1 MTPQMARAHADMWR
15 SEVQQAR
22 AALDALESY
31 AIGRGDDE
39 GARSFAKCIRKILV
53 DILSGPTASPAERP
67 ALPPEDQEAASHGA
81 HTEAEPSAAISAIN
95 SVFWFDLRQ
104 MLEPDSPTFNQAVR
118 DAAMRCVALGNSM
131 SGILRYAQETAAQA
145 AAFYGP
151 PKGWAALD
159 DVYGCLMQIDNALTG
174 LQRRPCEHVWFDG
187 QGGCANCGAPEE
199 AASPESLG
207 VSQDDQDPASWKA
220 DAAELFLKL
229 QAAEAERDE
238 ARAYQTANYN
248 DATQLGA
255 RLEASQAEVARLR
268 EGLRG
273 AVEDLEQT
281 LRWRG
286 EGWECSEAELL
297 GGYRALLNTEE
308 TR

>member
-1 MTPQMARAHADMWR
+1 MTEQNPTPRIVERLQGIARGEINALGVTPIRTLAIQAADLITTL
-15 SEVQQAR
+15 QAELER
-22 AALDALESY
+22 REACSQSHPESAL
-31 AIGRGDDE
+31 
-39 GARSFAKCIRKILV
+39 
-53 DILSGPTASPAERP
+53 
-67 ALPPEDQEAASHGA
+67 HGA
-81 HTEAEPSAAISAIN
+81 HTEAVPSAAISAIN

-199 AASPESLG
+199 AASPTERPALP
-207 VSQDDQDPASWKA
+207 QEDQEAASWKA

-229 QAAEAERDE
+229 K
-238 ARAYQTANYN
+238 
-248 DATQLGA
+248 
-255 RLEASQAEVARLR
+255 ASQAEVARLR

-297 GGYRALLNTEE
+297 GGYRALLNTEDQPK
-308 TR
+308 